1 MIKFS
6 VKHPVTMLMFIGIL
20 VVLGVVSVS
29 RMGLDLLPEMT
40 FPAVTVVTQY
50 PNVAPEDVEA
60 LLTKPLESV
69 VSTVSGI
76 KDLTSISVEGSSMII
91 AEFEWGTNLDFA
103 AQDIR
108 DKIALIERRLPAD
121 VEKPIVFK
129 FDVSSL
135 PVGSYI
141 VTSGKYN
148 LTQLKKLIEDEIKPY
163 IERVDGVASA
173 NVSGGNAYEYW
184 VEIDL
189 PKMISA
195 GINFSQ
201 IYQMLQLNNYNF
213 PSGKVDV
220 RQKSLLIRTIGEYE
234 GVGDLENQVVGFRKN
249 GLPVFLREVGHVY
262 ITESERTGF
271 AKHFNEEVIM
281 LSVNK
286 RSGANTVQVVDRVD
300 KSIEEIAQKYSD
312 INIIKG
318 FDQAKFIRRS
328 ASETINSAIL
338 GALLAAIIV
347 FIFLLD
353 LRPTLVIGLAIP
365 LSVIM
370 SFTILYFLGY
380 TLNMM
385 TLAGI
390 ALGVGMLVDA
400 SVVVVENIF
409 RREESGESRIDAAIN
424 GTEEVWIAI
433 SASTF
438 TNIVVFLPLIY
449 IGGLVGQF
457 TQPVAVTVTVTLLAS
472 LLVAVTVI
480 PVFISSYITQSVALK
495 EMRKKYWFTGI
506 RDFYERILRKWI
518 LPKRGLVIGIAIF
531 LFIAS
536 IPLIKVINTEFIP
549 PMDASNAVIQVELP
563 MGTNLKET
571 EHYVNQIIDIAS
583 PYPEVER
590 VMAQGGSAGGA
601 VGGESYI
608 ATVTINLVDANKR
621 ERSADEIVNDILSK
635 VPKYEGGVV
644 KSMDL
649 VNVAVLG
656 GAGKPVEIS
665 IFGNDLQELNLVA
678 NMVEQELLKIR
689 GITNTEI
696 SLKKAKPELR
706 VHINRAKAAYYGF
719 TPVQIQRELQMA
731 FQGVTASNLRLSG
744 DEYNLILKADTTYL
758 KEDIEKLQYFPLLTV
773 AGTIVP
779 LKEVADLVYDY
790 GLVRINRENQSRV
803 VKVLADIEGR
813 TTNEVFSDIR
823 SMLSNLSLPE
833 GFSMQLEGEFEQIQD
848 MMKNL
853 GISIIAAILLIY
865 MVLAAQFE
873 SFKDPFVVLFSIP
886 LSFIGVILAL
896 LVTGTSI
903 SIPSLLGVLILV
915 GVTVNQALVMV
926 TFYKELRVQ
935 GMEPFEAIVRGSV
948 IRIRAIFITNLTT
961 ILGLIP
967 MALSGH
973 TEGGAIRAPLAIS
986 IIGGLIA
993 STFLSLLVIPVIYSY
1008 FEKIRVK

>member
-1 MIKFS
+1 
-6 VKHPVTMLMFIGIL
+6 
-20 VVLGVVSVS
+20 
-29 RMGLDLLPEMT
+29 
-40 FPAVTVVTQY
+40 
-50 PNVAPEDVEA
+50 
-60 LLTKPLESV
+60 
-69 VSTVSGI
+69 
-76 KDLTSISVEGSSMII
+76 
-91 AEFEWGTNLDFA
+91 
-103 AQDIR
+103 
-108 DKIALIERRLPAD
+108 
-121 VEKPIVFK
+121 
-129 FDVSSL
+129 
-135 PVGSYI
+135 
-141 VTSGKYN
+141 
-148 LTQLKKLIEDEIKPY
+148 
-163 IERVDGVASA
+163 
-173 NVSGGNAYEYW
+173 
-184 VEIDL
+184 
-189 PKMISA
+189 
-195 GINFSQ
+195 
-201 IYQMLQLNNYNF
+201 
-213 PSGKVDV
+213 
-220 RQKSLLIRTIGEYE
+220 
-234 GVGDLENQVVGFRKN
+234 
-249 GLPVFLREVGHVY
+249 
-262 ITESERTGF
+262 
-271 AKHFNEEVIM
+271 
-281 LSVNK
+281 
-286 RSGANTVQVVDRVD
+286 
-300 KSIEEIAQKYSD
+300 
-312 INIIKG
+312 
-318 FDQAKFIRRS
+318 
-328 ASETINSAIL
+328 
-338 GALLAAIIV
+338 
-347 FIFLLD
+347 
-353 LRPTLVIGLAIP
+353 
-365 LSVIM
+365 
-370 SFTILYFLGY
+370 
-380 TLNMM
+380 MM

-744 DEYNLILKADTTYL
+744 DEYNLILKADTKYL
-758 KEDIEKLQYFPLLTV
+758 KQDIEKLQYFPLLTV

-915 GVTVNQALVMV
+915 GVTVNQAIVMV